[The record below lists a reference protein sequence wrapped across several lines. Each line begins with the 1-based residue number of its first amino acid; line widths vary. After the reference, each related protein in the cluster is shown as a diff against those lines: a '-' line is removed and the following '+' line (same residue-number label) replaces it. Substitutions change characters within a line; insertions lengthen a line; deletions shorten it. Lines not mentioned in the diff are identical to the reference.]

1 MDDAPVLLLT
11 SWHLP
16 RMRSM
21 PRAFWRVRA
30 LDRRTRSQ
38 QGCLRV
44 HRWASRRSLLLTTWW
59 RSRAAAETWLAS
71 SSFRETDERLRAIPG
86 AEARVDLRECPEGSA
101 RG

>member
-21 PRAFWRVRA
+21 PRAFRAVRA

-44 HRWASRRSLLLTTWW
+44 HRWTSRRSLLLTTWW
-59 RSRAAAETWLAS
+59 RSRAAADTWLAS
-71 SSFRETDERLRAIPG
+71 PSFREANERLRAIPG
-86 AEARVDLRECPEGSA
+86 AEARVDLRETPRDSLGQ
-101 RG
+101 